1 MAATSKNLESLK
13 DSSRYLD
20 LSNSNLRDGAIPNDV
35 WCSSSLEALN
45 LRKNNF
51 HHIPAAI
58 TQLCKLRYLDI
69 SHCKML
75 EGIPELPLTLR
86 YIDAHDCTSL
96 ETLSSSSSLLWPS
109 LLQWFKLVQFQVRLL
124 FNKHMKHFMQ
134 APDLHIIV
142 YSTGSTIVWKLYRNY
157 DSWK

>member
-1 MAATSKNLESLK
+1 
-13 DSSRYLD
+13 
-20 LSNSNLRDGAIPNDV
+20 
-35 WCSSSLEALN
+35 
-45 LRKNNF
+45 
-51 HHIPAAI
+51 
-58 TQLCKLRYLDI
+58 
-69 SHCKML
+69 ML

-134 APDLHIIV
+134 APDLHVIV
-142 YSTGSTIVWKLYRNY
+142 YSRGSTIV
-157 DSWK
+157 